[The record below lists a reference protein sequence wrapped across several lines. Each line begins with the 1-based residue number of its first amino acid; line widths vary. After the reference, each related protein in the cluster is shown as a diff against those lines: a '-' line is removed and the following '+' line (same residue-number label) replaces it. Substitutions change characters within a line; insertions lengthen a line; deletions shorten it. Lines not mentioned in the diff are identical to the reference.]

1 MGCPVTEEVAMNDT
15 YYLTTPIYYVND
27 QPHIG
32 HIYTTTIADI
42 IARFRRQRGESVFF
56 LTGTDEHAAKVAD
69 SAAERGLTPLQW
81 ADQNAALFEETFARL
96 GISND
101 DFIRTSQPR
110 HVELVKQYIAALLN
124 TGDIYLDRYDGWYDA
139 GEEEYVPETRA
150 AEYDYKS
157 PVSGRPLVRKSE
169 DNYFF
174 RLSAYQEVLER
185 LLAEQPDF
193 VQPEARRNEV
203 LGRLREGLNDVP
215 VSRTGTTWGVPFP
228 GEESHRVYVW
238 IDALFNYVTVVDTP
252 ERRHY
257 WPADVHLIGKEIL
270 WFHAVIWPAVLI
282 ALRRVPGYEWVELP
296 RKIYAHGFWIAEGQ
310 KMSKS
315 LGNFID
321 LEKIDQYV
329 ETFGLDALRYFLAT
343 QGPIGA
349 ADRDFAEAR
358 FIEVYNADLANNV
371 GNLVQ
376 RATTLIARNAGGV
389 LPEPGEIGEAERL
402 LRGDADALPGR
413 VAAALDRCALDDAI
427 GAVTDLVRAANR
439 YAEETAPWQLA
450 KSNDPRLATSL
461 YHLAEAA
468 RLAAWY
474 LTPVMPAVA
483 AEAHRRLSGRE
494 PETGLGVF
502 GAVAPGASVTGG
514 SPLFPRAQVATAR

>member
-1 MGCPVTEEVAMNDT
+1 VKDSF
-15 YYLTTPIYYVND
+15 YITTPIYFVND

-32 HIYTTTIADI
+32 HVYTTTIADI
-42 IARFRRQRGESVFF
+42 IARYRRQTGETVFF
-56 LTGTDEHAAKVAD
+56 LTGTDENAAKVVD
-69 SAAERGLTPLQW
+69 SAAERGLTSIEW
-81 ADQNAALFEETFARL
+81 ADRNAAIFRETFARL

-101 DFIRTSQPR
+101 DFIRTTEQR
-110 HVELVKQYIAALLN
+110 HTDLVQRYITALLS
-124 TGDIYLDRYDGWYDA
+124 TDDIYIDRYDGWYDA
-139 GEEEYVPETRA
+139 GQEEYVTESRA
-150 AEYDYKS
+150 AEYDFKS
-157 PVSGRPLVRKSE
+157 PVNGRPLVRKSE

-174 RLSAYQEVLER
+174 RLSAYQGDLER

-193 VQPEARRNEV
+193 VQPEAKRNEV

-215 VSRTGTTWGVPFP
+215 VSRTGTSWGVLFP
-228 GEESHRVYVW
+228 GEEQHRVYVW

-252 ERRHY
+252 ERRHL

-282 ALRRVPGYEWVELP
+282 ALQRVPGYEWVELP
-296 RKIYAHGFWIAEGQ
+296 RRVYAHAFWIAEGQ

-321 LEKIDQYV
+321 LETIDRYV
-329 ETFGLDALRYFLAT
+329 QSFGLDALRYFLAT
-343 QGPIGA
+343 QGPLGST
-349 ADRDFAEAR
+349 DRDFAEAR
-358 FIEVYNADLANNV
+358 FVEVYNADLANNF

-376 RATTLIARNAGGV
+376 RATTLVGRNAGGG
-389 LPEPGEIGEAERL
+389 LPAPGELGEPERL
-402 LRGDADALPGR
+402 LRLEAESLPER
-413 VAAALDRCALDDAI
+413 VAVAIDQLALDDAI
-427 GAVTDLVRAANR
+427 DAVSGLVRAANQ

-450 KSNDPRLATSL
+450 KTGDPRLATSL

-474 LTPVMPAVA
+474 LTPVMPATA

-494 PETGLGVF
+494 PEPGLGTF
-502 GAVAPGASVTGG
+502 GAVAPGAPVTGG
-514 SPLFPRAQVATAR
+514 APLFPRAQAVAATAD